1 MEFIEYPKIA
11 RWSRDVII
19 TEKIDGTNGQI
30 YIRDIM
36 DGQVN
41 DTDELTRVLHADR
54 TYAVYAGSKNRWL
67 KAQKGYDNS
76 GFAQWVT
83 SHSGLLVAALGEGRH
98 CGEWWGA
105 GIQRKYGLKEKRF
118 SLFNVTKHADLP
130 VRSNNEQEHLLY
142 KVPVLYEGPNRP
154 GIIEQTLLI
163 LKAEGSSAAPGFMD
177 PEGIVW
183 WHTAANVGFKKTFEN
198 DEKGKG
204 Q

>member
-1 MEFIEYPKIA
+1 MEFVEYPKMA

-41 DTDELTRVLHADR
+41 DTDELTRVPHEDR
-54 TYAVYAGSKNRWL
+54 TYAVYAGSRNRWL
-67 KAQKGYDNS
+67 RAEKSKDNA
-76 GFAQWVT
+76 GFAQWVLD
-83 SHSGLLVAALGEGRH
+83 HAEELVQRLGEGRH
-98 CGEWWGA
+98 YGEWWGK
-105 GIQRKYGLKEKRF
+105 GIQRGYGVPDKRF
-118 SLFNVTKHADLP
+118 SLFNVTRYAYLP
-130 VRSNNEQEHLLY
+130 IHSDKDQEYLLF

-154 GIIEQTLLI
+154 GLIEQTLLWME
-163 LKAEGSSAAPGFMD
+163 AEGSSAAPGFMK

-183 WHTAANVGFKKTFEN
+183 WHTAANLGFKKTFEN